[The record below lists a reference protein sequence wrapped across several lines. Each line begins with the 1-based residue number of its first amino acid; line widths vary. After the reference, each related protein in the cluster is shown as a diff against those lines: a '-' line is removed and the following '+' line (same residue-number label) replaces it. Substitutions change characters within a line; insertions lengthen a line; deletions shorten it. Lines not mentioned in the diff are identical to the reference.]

1 MRRRQQNAAE
11 AEDPVTTAP
20 AAAPETLEQPAARN
34 RAPPEPVLTPW
45 EPTTETP
52 DREQQQQ
59 QLFALAKSLGF
70 ACQNI
75 QGLRRDFAQMLFSRL
90 TNRLGKAVYQT
101 VYLVMSMP
109 RMAAEQMFPS
119 SLLTTND
126 RKNLSWEATTMAST
140 SELLGDMLDMISPMS
155 YGVTRAVQPPSERV
169 ARVFAVIMPTVEVS
183 HAVLPHGAER
193 LFFQCQYVLFD
204 NHAEINPPKNAQRR
218 EVALDLNLQA
228 ALRQQ
233 VLQDVFQLS
242 EKNLRLS
249 AAWWRQLGREDM
261 ALEVEAGHI
270 TKRQRERAAARA
282 ALPVTHFN
290 VECILREVPTAG
302 AAKIWFLV
310 RWEGYDPTWE
320 TWRIQGEVG
329 SALETWEPL
338 AVVRRTM
345 AYRAWEESKV
355 ASSQQAL
362 A

>member
-1 MRRRQQNAAE
+1 
-11 AEDPVTTAP
+11 
-20 AAAPETLEQPAARN
+20 
-34 RAPPEPVLTPW
+34 
-45 EPTTETP
+45 
-52 DREQQQQ
+52 
-59 QLFALAKSLGF
+59 
-70 ACQNI
+70 
-75 QGLRRDFAQMLFSRL
+75 
-90 TNRLGKAVYQT
+90 
-101 VYLVMSMP
+101 
-109 RMAAEQMFPS
+109 
-119 SLLTTND
+119 
-126 RKNLSWEATTMAST
+126 MASCT
-140 SELLGDMLDMISPMS
+140 ELLGDMLDQISPMS
-155 YGVTRAVQPPSERV
+155 FGLTRAVQPPSERV

-242 EKNLRLS
+242 EKDLRLS

-270 TKRQRERAAARA
+270 TKRQRERAAVRA
-282 ALPVTHFN
+282 GLPVTHFN

-345 AYRAWEESKV
+345 AYRAWQEAQA